1 MEMAGTWFCLKC
13 YKNMGDKEY
22 CPYCGAHR
30 LGDMAM
36 SKKEAESVLKKFF
49 GRKTKRKQQ
58 SPPIFSEEECF
69 LYGIHPDDEMYRKM
83 MELKILGKNYNE

>member
-1 MEMAGTWFCLKC
+1 MAGTWFCLKC

-36 SKKEAESVLKKFF
+36 SKKEAESVLKNFLEEKLNGSNKVRQFF
-49 GRKTKRKQQ
+49 QRKNVFYTAY
-58 SPPIFSEEECF
+58 I
-69 LYGIHPDDEMYRKM
+69 LM
-83 MELKILGKNYNE
+83 MKCIVK